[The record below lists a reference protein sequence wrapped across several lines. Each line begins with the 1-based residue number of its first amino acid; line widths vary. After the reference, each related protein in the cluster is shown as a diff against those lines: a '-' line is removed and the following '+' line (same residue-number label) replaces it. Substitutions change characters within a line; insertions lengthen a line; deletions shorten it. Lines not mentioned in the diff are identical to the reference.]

1 MIERVPR
8 GIDPFRRREVIEAR
22 GEGDTID
29 AEL

>member
-1 MIERVPR
+1 VPR